1 MKRLQHFVNL
11 LFSPCFTRHLHASF
25 SEGANYSQALR
36 VPQGLFLKHQAG
48 RSPPS
53 KPALHFK
60 HVFLQPVAIGWRA
73 SLTLGTVATSDSD
86 VARQQ
91 VTLARHVINSCIP
104 YFESV
109 HMLPISN
116 LPQLLKTILAW
127 LQRGFDA
134 TTTWVTQLSWWKF
147 FLFAALALIAGSIL
161 QDELFSSSPNEEVV
175 IKSHK
180 RASKG
185 TGETNILI
193 DDTGIHFNPRNSKNR
208 RSSTADATDAADAAE
223 ADEHANAVPPEPP
236 EPPAA
241 PAKPNYPVTTNASG
255 EEVHIELPPQI
266 GEELSNAIEEA
277 VDDAAEQKVSR
288 YHQQASTWFKSFV
301 SLLVLAL
308 FAMKALVG
316 GKKRA
321 EAETVTANEAAERE
335 SMQRQLSEA
344 KMQMMQAQV
353 EPHFLFNTLAS
364 VEHLIQVDP
373 PRAAKMQRSLI
384 QYLRAV
390 LPQMRDNA
398 LITNLGREADMVQAY
413 LNLLKMRMEERL
425 TVDFQIPD
433 GLRSAAFPPMMLQS
447 MVENAIKHG
456 LEVKPE
462 GGTLRIVAEVAHN
475 KLRVTVTDDGL
486 GFGVVPSDGTGLGL
500 PTIRE
505 RLKLL
510 HGDQGSLTITP
521 NQPSGVCAVIE
532 VPYQLSK

>member
-1 MKRLQHFVNL
+1 
-11 LFSPCFTRHLHASF
+11 
-25 SEGANYSQALR
+25 
-36 VPQGLFLKHQAG
+36 
-48 RSPPS
+48 
-53 KPALHFK
+53 
-60 HVFLQPVAIGWRA
+60 
-73 SLTLGTVATSDSD
+73 
-86 VARQQ
+86 
-91 VTLARHVINSCIP
+91 
-104 YFESV
+104 
-109 HMLPISN
+109 MLPISD

-208 RSSTADATDAADAAE
+208 RSSTADAASDPADAAE
-223 ADEHANAVPPEPP
+223 ADEHGNTVPPEPP
-236 EPPAA
+236 EPPATPA
-241 PAKPNYPVTTNASG
+241 VPAKPSYPVTTNASG

-373 PRAAKMQRSLI
+373 PRAAKMQRILI

-462 GGTLRIVAEVAHN
+462 GGTLRIVAEVAHS

>member
-1 MKRLQHFVNL
+1 
-11 LFSPCFTRHLHASF
+11 
-25 SEGANYSQALR
+25 
-36 VPQGLFLKHQAG
+36 
-48 RSPPS
+48 
-53 KPALHFK
+53 
-60 HVFLQPVAIGWRA
+60 
-73 SLTLGTVATSDSD
+73 
-86 VARQQ
+86 
-91 VTLARHVINSCIP
+91 
-104 YFESV
+104 
-109 HMLPISN
+109 MLPISN

-208 RSSTADATDAADAAE
+208 RSSTADAASDPADAAE
-223 ADEHANAVPPEPP
+223 ADEHGNTVPPEPP
-236 EPPAA
+236 EPPATPA
-241 PAKPNYPVTTNASG
+241 VPAKPSYPVTTNASG

-462 GGTLRIVAEVAHN
+462 GGTLRIVAEVAHS

-486 GFGVVPSDGTGLGL
+486 GFGAVPSDGTGLGL

-510 HGDQGSLTITP
+510 HGDEGSLTITP

>member
-1 MKRLQHFVNL
+1 MF
-11 LFSPCFTRHLHASF
+11 
-25 SEGANYSQALR
+25 
-36 VPQGLFLKHQAG
+36 
-48 RSPPS
+48 
-53 KPALHFK
+53 
-60 HVFLQPVAIGWRA
+60 
-73 SLTLGTVATSDSD
+73 
-86 VARQQ
+86 
-91 VTLARHVINSCIP
+91 
-104 YFESV
+104 
-109 HMLPISN
+109 PISSP
-116 LPQLLKTILAW
+116 PQLLKAILAW

-161 QDELFSSSPNEEVV
+161 QDELFSSGADEEVV
-175 IKSHK
+175 INSHK

-185 TGETNILI
+185 SGDTNILI
-193 DDTGIHFNPRNSKNR
+193 DDTGIHFNPRSSKNR
-208 RSSTADATDAADAAE
+208 RNSASETPDTPDTPDKDDNTTE
-223 ADEHANAVPPEPP
+223 GEQRTEPP
-236 EPPAA
+236 APPKPPAA

-288 YHQQASTWFKSFV
+288 YHKQASTWFKSFV

-321 EAETVTANEAAERE
+321 EAETVTANEAAERA

-364 VEHLIQVDP
+364 VEHLIQTDP

-425 TVDFQIPD
+425 MVDFQIPD

-462 GGTLRIVAEVAHN
+462 GGTLRIVADVAHS

-486 GFGVVPSDGTGLGL
+486 GFGAVPSDGTGLGL

>member
-1 MKRLQHFVNL
+1 M
-11 LFSPCFTRHLHASF
+11 PAAS
-25 SEGANYSQALR
+25 
-36 VPQGLFLKHQAG
+36 
-48 RSPPS
+48 
-53 KPALHFK
+53 
-60 HVFLQPVAIGWRA
+60 
-73 SLTLGTVATSDSD
+73 
-86 VARQQ
+86 
-91 VTLARHVINSCIP
+91 INSRIL

-109 HMLPISN
+109 HMLPISS
-116 LPQLLKTILAW
+116 LPQLLKTIIAW

-180 RASKG
+180 RSSKG
-185 TGETNILI
+185 AGDTNILI

-208 RSSTADATDAADAAE
+208 RSSATDAASDPADAAE
-223 ADEHANAVPPEPP
+223 ADEQASTVPPAPP

-321 EAETVTANEAAERE
+321 EAETVTANEAAERA

-462 GGTLRIVAEVAHN
+462 GGTLRIVADVAHS

>member
-1 MKRLQHFVNL
+1 
-11 LFSPCFTRHLHASF
+11 
-25 SEGANYSQALR
+25 
-36 VPQGLFLKHQAG
+36 
-48 RSPPS
+48 
-53 KPALHFK
+53 
-60 HVFLQPVAIGWRA
+60 
-73 SLTLGTVATSDSD
+73 
-86 VARQQ
+86 
-91 VTLARHVINSCIP
+91 
-104 YFESV
+104 
-109 HMLPISN
+109 MLPISS

-127 LQRGFDA
+127 LQRAFDA

-161 QDELFSSSPNEEVV
+161 QDELFSSSPDEDVV

-180 RASKG
+180 RSSKG
-185 TGETNILI
+185 AGETNILI

-208 RSSTADATDAADAAE
+208 RSSTADAASDPADAAE
-223 ADEHANAVPPEPP
+223 ADAQAGAVPPEPP

-462 GGTLRIVAEVAHN
+462 GGTLRIVAEVAHS
-475 KLRVTVTDDGL
+475 KLRVIVTDDGL

>member
-1 MKRLQHFVNL
+1 MF
-11 LFSPCFTRHLHASF
+11 
-25 SEGANYSQALR
+25 
-36 VPQGLFLKHQAG
+36 
-48 RSPPS
+48 
-53 KPALHFK
+53 
-60 HVFLQPVAIGWRA
+60 
-73 SLTLGTVATSDSD
+73 
-86 VARQQ
+86 
-91 VTLARHVINSCIP
+91 
-104 YFESV
+104 
-109 HMLPISN
+109 PISS

-127 LQRGFDA
+127 LQKAFDA

-161 QDELFSSSPNEEVV
+161 QDELFSSSPDEEVV

-180 RASKG
+180 RASKN

-208 RSSTADATDAADAAE
+208 RSTEATGTDATPTDATPDSSE
-223 ADEHANAVPPEPP
+223 VPPE
-236 EPPAA
+236 EPAEPVAPATPATPATPAA
-241 PAKPNYPVTTNASG
+241 PAAPTKPSYPVTTNASG

-321 EAETVTANEAAERE
+321 EAETVTANEAAERA

-462 GGTLRIVAEVAHN
+462 GGTLRIVAEVAHS
-475 KLRVTVTDDGL
+475 KLRVIVTDDGL
-486 GFGVVPSDGTGLGL
+486 GFGAVPSDGTGLGL